1 MTDKNGVLM
10 KCKGVPVVDISDDDF
25 GCILNCAIRYSLGR
39 QTYMPH
45 TVMQYSRPIL
55 PYLTKRTLVCMERD
69 IREAENYGA
78 GYGSETI
85 DKPAWLN
92 FLKEVQDELTRRE
105 NT

>member
-1 MTDKNGVLM
+1 
-10 KCKGVPVVDISDDDF
+10 
-25 GCILNCAIRYSLGR
+25 
-39 QTYMPH
+39 
-45 TVMQYSRPIL
+45 
-55 PYLTKRTLVCMERD
+55 MERD
-69 IREAENYGA
+69 IREAENYGT